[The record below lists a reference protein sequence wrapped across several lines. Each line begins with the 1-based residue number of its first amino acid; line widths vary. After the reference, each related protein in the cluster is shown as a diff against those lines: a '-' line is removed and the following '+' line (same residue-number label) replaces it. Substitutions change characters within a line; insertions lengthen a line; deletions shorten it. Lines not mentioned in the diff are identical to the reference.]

1 MKKNKKGR
9 HVMDILT
16 PEGMALLDFQ
26 LANYFVSLTY
36 MGAVMKLISLAV
48 FVIDFH
54 ASKIWNL
61 DGIMRRS

>member
-1 MKKNKKGR
+1 
-9 HVMDILT
+9 MDILT